1 MRSASAPAPKL
12 LLGEEVILVNEIGL
26 DLQGGWRVGRFIPIE
41 LDVAL
46 SLANGY
52 LSSAGMAKEFEGLL
66 APLSEDWK
74 AEVHQILGV
83 GPRLVSLLELA
94 TQCTGTTFE
103 DDYVR
108 ALLPL
113 RSLDSAGALELLL
126 ARTAKPAVTERS
138 RDYASALQQLSDA
151 LIDLQIRSYSRAGLE
166 ISDRPELV
174 ESLRGEVD
182 LIGRILK
189 GGDLH
194 DRFWHWLDRFF
205 YEWYQPW
212 RRGREELMAAAERR
226 AVVALGSA
234 TSTAG
239 VPRLDW
245 LPPQNPLHL
254 LPELK
259 AAVVEQRV
267 PVYFWIEPF
276 GFADSSVMRAEA
288 ICVTCGEPGRVYA
301 EFRKH
306 AQAVASRAKALGDP
320 TRLLILRLIR
330 HFPLM
335 NTELAEY
342 LGIARPTASIH
353 AKLLREAGLIT
364 SRQDGHAVR
373 HEIKREEIRRLFEDL
388 YRFLDLGPAPGRAG
402 EKRGKDEN

>member
-1 MRSASAPAPKL
+1 MPVPVPVQKL
-12 LLGEEVILVNEIGL
+12 LWDDEELPVDENGL
-26 DLQGGWRVGRFIPIE
+26 DLQGGWRVGRFVPIE

-52 LSSAGMAKEFEGLL
+52 LSSVGMAKEFEDLL
-66 APLSEDWK
+66 APLSDDWR
-74 AEVHQILGV
+74 AEATEFLGPE
-83 GPRLVSLLELA
+83 PRLISLLELA
-94 TQCTGTTFE
+94 TQCTGTTFD
-103 DDYVR
+103 DDYAR

-113 RSLDSAGALELLL
+113 RSLDPAGALEQLLS
-126 ARTAKPAVTERS
+126 RTAEPSVPERV
-138 RDYASALQQLSDA
+138 RNNASDLSWLSDI
-151 LIDLQIRSYSRAGLE
+151 LVDQQIAGYSRAGLKVA
-166 ISDRPELV
+166 DGPEMV
-174 ESLRGEVD
+174 ESLRREVL
-182 LIGRILK
+182 LIGRILT

-212 RRGREELMAAAERR
+212 RRGREALMAEVERR
-226 AVVALGSA
+226 ATVALGA
-234 TSTAG
+234 PAASTG

-259 AAVVEQRV
+259 LAVVEHKL

-276 GFADSSVMRAEA
+276 GFADSSIMRAEA

-306 AQAVASRAKALGDP
+306 AEAVASRAKALGDP

-342 LGIARPTASIH
+342 LGIARPTASVH
-353 AKLLREAGLIT
+353 AKLLREAGLIS

-373 HEIKREEIRRLFEDL
+373 HEINREEIRRLFVDL
-388 YRFLDLGPAPGRAG
+388 YRFLDLGQAPGGAAG
-402 EKRGKDEN
+402 TNGKERR